1 MLKIVPIAT
10 FSDNYIWLIHND
22 TTAAAIDP
30 GDGLA
35 THTYLNKHNL
45 QLTHILVTHDHADHV
60 GGIKYLKDHYDLKVL
75 GPIESKL
82 TILDSRLNDG
92 DQVTLFNTDFRV
104 VSAKGHTQEH
114 IMFFNTDPKNPVLF
128 SGDVLFSGGCGRI
141 FEGTPADMFA
151 SLRRIKTLPLDT
163 AIYPAHEYSLS
174 NLEFAAVVEPDN
186 KRIRETQKVYEQK
199 LAQSTPTLPTTLA
212 LELEI
217 NPFLRTDSP
226 SILQTLSNTQDGNI
240 QDEQDVFTVLRRM
253 KDEF

>member
-1 MLKIVPIAT
+1 MLKIVPIAA
-10 FSDNYIWLIHND
+10 FSDNYIWLIHNG
-22 TTAAAIDP
+22 TTAVAIDP

-35 THTYLNKHNL
+35 TRTYLNEHNL
-45 QLTHILVTHDHADHV
+45 RLTHILVTHDHADHV
-60 GGIKYLKDHYDLKVL
+60 GGIKYLKDHYNPKVL
-75 GPIESKL
+75 GPIDSEL

-92 DQVTLFNTDFRV
+92 DQVTLFNTHIEV
-104 VSAKGHTQEH
+104 ISAKGHTQEH

-174 NLEFAAVVEPDN
+174 NLEFAAFVEPDN
-186 KRIRETQKVYEQK
+186 KRIRETKKVYEQK

-217 NPFLRTDSP
+217 NPFLRTDNP
-226 SILQTLSNTQDGNI
+226 SIQATIGNI
-240 QDEQDVFTVLRRM
+240 QDEKIHNEQDVFTVLRRM